1 MDESAQQAVQLGVNV
16 TIFIVALS
24 ISITLLLGV
33 RDVAEKALKYD
44 ASLSTGSRVVSVGE
58 AKKRLVNGDEL
69 LSYYTRYMSEQARL
83 TASGKYIITIENKS
97 GSSSITQDT
106 SMKKNHKNQV
116 TETLKEFFDR
126 KNININSQYEVITTR
141 YNSDSEIV
149 EILFKEV

>member
-44 ASLSTGSRVVSVGE
+44 ASLPTGSRVVSVGE
-58 AKKRLVNGDEL
+58 TKKRLVNGDEL
-69 LSYYTRYMSEQARL
+69 LSYSTRYMSEQARL
-83 TASGKYIITIENKS
+83 TASGKYIITIENKN

-106 SMKKNHKNQV
+106 AMKKNRRNEV

-126 KNININSQYEVITTR
+126 KNINITSQYEVITTR